1 MRKRLITAALC
12 FILLVSF
19 SLNALAAPVALK
31 KKTTGSIA
39 MKDTTVVT
47 LDGET
52 VRLDAEPVKIDA
64 ANGSDIYV
72 PMLSFCN
79 IMGAK
84 ALKWDEDSKTA
95 LAVFREFAIDATAGD
110 VYITAN
116 GRCLYAEYGCKV
128 IDGVLMVQLSTL
140 CKALDAVY
148 EINTDA
154 KTINIISGAGIIMS
168 GDEFYDQND
177 LFWLARII
185 WAESGNQCFEGKI
198 AVGNVVI
205 NRANGPSRFPN
216 DIYGVIF
223 QEGQF
228 EPVSNGTVYNTPTED
243 CWAAAKLALEGV
255 RPVGDS
261 LYFAAFFNCW
271 AGNNRIFY
279 RQIQGHYFWL

>member
-1 MRKRLITAALC
+1 MRKRLITAVLC
-12 FILLVSF
+12 FIFLI
-19 SLNALAAPVALK
+19 SLSLSAFAAPIVLK
-31 KKTTGSIA
+31 KNV
-39 MKDTTVVT
+39 TTVAVKDAAVIT
-47 LDGET
+47 LDGER
-52 VRLDAEPVKIDA
+52 VHFDAEPVRIDSSID
-64 ANGSDIYV
+64 SDVYV
-72 PMLSFCN
+72 PMLSFCKV
-79 IMGAK
+79 MGAK
-84 ALKWDEDSKTA
+84 VLKWDEEAQSA

-110 VYITAN
+110 VYINAN
-116 GRCLYAEYGCKV
+116 GRCLYAEHGCKV

-140 CKALDAVY
+140 CRALDAVY
-148 EINTDA
+148 EVNIEA
-154 KTINIISGAGIIMS
+154 KTIDIISGAGIIMS
-168 GDEFYDQND
+168 GEEFYNQDE
-177 LFWLARII
+177 LYWLARII

-205 NRANGPSRFPN
+205 NRANDPSYRFPD
-216 DIYGVIF
+216 DIYSVIF

-228 EPVSNGTVYNTPTED
+228 EPVSNGTVYNTPTDD

>member
-1 MRKRLITAALC
+1 MRKRLITAVLC
-12 FILLVSF
+12 FIFLI
-19 SLNALAAPVALK
+19 SLSLSAFAAPIVLK
-31 KKTTGSIA
+31 KNV
-39 MKDTTVVT
+39 TTVAVKDAAVIT
-47 LDGET
+47 LDGER
-52 VRLDAEPVKIDA
+52 VHFDAEPVRIDSSID
-64 ANGSDIYV
+64 SDVYV
-72 PMLSFCN
+72 PMLSFCKV
-79 IMGAK
+79 MGAK
-84 ALKWDEDSKTA
+84 VLKWDEEAQSA

-110 VYITAN
+110 VYINAN
-116 GRCLYAEYGCKV
+116 GRCLYAEHGCKV

-148 EINTDA
+148 EVNIEA
-154 KTINIISGAGIIMS
+154 KTIDIISGAGIIMS
-168 GDEFYDQND
+168 GEEFYNQDE
-177 LFWLARII
+177 LYWLARII

-205 NRANGPSRFPN
+205 NRANDPSYRFPD
-216 DIYGVIF
+216 DIYSVIF

-228 EPVSNGTVYNTPTED
+228 EPVSNGTVYNTPTDD

>member
-1 MRKRLITAALC
+1 MKKRLITAALC

-19 SLNALAAPVALK
+19 SFSAMAAPLVLK
-31 KKTTGSIA
+31 KNMTSVAI
-39 MKDTTVVT
+39 KDAATVT
-47 LDGET
+47 LDGEK
-52 VRLDAEPVKIDA
+52 VRFEAEPVRIDSSVD
-64 ANGSDIYV
+64 SDIYV
-72 PMLSFCN
+72 PMLSFCKV
-79 IMGAK
+79 MGAK
-84 ALKWDEDSKTA
+84 VLKWDEETQSA

-148 EINTDA
+148 EIDMEA
-154 KTINIISGAGIIMS
+154 KTIDIISGAGIITS
-168 GDEFYDQND
+168 GDEFYDQDD
-177 LFWLARII
+177 LYWLACII

-205 NRANGPSRFPN
+205 NRANDPSYRFPD
-216 DIYGVIF
+216 DIYSVIF

-228 EPVSNGTVYNTPTED
+228 EPVSNGTVYNTPTEE

-271 AGNNRIFY
+271 AGNNRTFY